1 MDDKASDQAGKPVA
15 SPIAE
20 VGDDFLHQRDD
31 GHRTQG
37 GAHGSEGHGAALEHG
52 AKPHI
57 DGNAGQQPKTLVKR
71 NKLVYNSPVNR

>member
-1 MDDKASDQAGKPVA
+1 MQNQNRGMDDKASDQAGKPVA

-31 GHRTQG
+31 GHRT
-37 GAHGSEGHGAALEHG
+37 HGAALERG